1 MRKLRWEVQNFRD
14 SGPCQDGFISF
25 SQRFKTRQDAGDFM
39 DRERD
44 HGRLFLGACL
54 WLILPGGRRVCRRYY
69 DGGEELRRYL
79 TALRA
84 GEVYAWQQHHGNR
97 VCNNSPQSDDWFD
110 HDSQLCSF

>member
-1 MRKLRWEVQNFRD
+1 MRRLRWEVENFCYANVCCD
-14 SGPCQDGFISF
+14 SFVSVPT
-25 SQRFKTRQDAGDFM
+25 RFRRRRAADEFM

-54 WLILPGGRRVCRRYY
+54 WLILPGGRRVCRRLY

-84 GEVYAWQQHHGNR
+84 GEVYAWQQKR
-97 VCNNSPQSDDWFD
+97 
-110 HDSQLCSF
+110 